1 MTAISK
7 QLDELKR
14 WSQMPA
20 NKQMLNTI
28 SFNFQTSFCDQLART
43 FINVDLKSTVEDLK
57 MYF

>member
-20 NKQMLNTI
+20 NKQMLKTI
-28 SFNFQTSFCDQLART
+28 SFNFQTSFCDQLERT
-43 FINVDLKSTVEDLK
+43 FINVDLKSTAEDLK